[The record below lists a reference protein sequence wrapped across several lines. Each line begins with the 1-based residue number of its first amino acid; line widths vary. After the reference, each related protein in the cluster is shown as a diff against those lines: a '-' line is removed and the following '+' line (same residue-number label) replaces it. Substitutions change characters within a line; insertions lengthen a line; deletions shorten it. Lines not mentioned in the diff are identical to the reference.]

1 MGKEIDVER
10 WKKVRKERE
19 TTKEE
24 DKGVVAKCYKKA
36 GREKKREAKV
46 NKVVGVER
54 CKKVQKEREI
64 TKEGDKGVVA
74 KCYKKAGT
82 EREE

>member
-10 WKKVRKERE
+10 CKKVRKERE
-19 TTKEE
+19 TTKEG

-46 NKVVGVER
+46 GKEIGIER
-54 CKKVQKEREI
+54 CKKV
-64 TKEGDKGVVA
+64 
-74 KCYKKAGT
+74 GT
-82 EREE
+82 TRGK